1 MEKVLLDQILESFG
15 NQDREVGYEIPGNC
29 VFVSKAVQKYD
40 ESNFFF
46 LENSCEFGMKRF
58 DNLKN
63 YTWFL

>member
-46 LENSCEFGMKRF
+46 WKIHV
-58 DNLKN
+58 NLV
-63 YTWFL
+63 